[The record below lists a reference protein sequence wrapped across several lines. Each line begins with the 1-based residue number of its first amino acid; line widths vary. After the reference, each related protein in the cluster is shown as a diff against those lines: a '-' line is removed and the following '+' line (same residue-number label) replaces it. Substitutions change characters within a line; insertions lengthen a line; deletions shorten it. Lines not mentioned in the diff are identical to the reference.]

1 MTEATGNEEEKEK
14 GEYIKEYKRGEHMEE
29 EERIHYM
36 KGARKVVY
44 SHVMLYKIVIQYFVC
59 DCPRRTKSFVN
70 RNERRYQYEVKTE
83 DKSRCACVAYL
94 VIVAE
99 D

>member
-1 MTEATGNEEEKEK
+1 MD
-14 GEYIKEYKRGEHMEE
+14 
-29 EERIHYM
+29 

-44 SHVMLYKIVIQYFVC
+44 SLVLVMLYKMIIHYFVC

-70 RNERRYQYEVKTE
+70 RNERRYQYQVKTE

>member
-36 KGARKVVY
+36 KGLKRGRGKSCA
-44 SHVMLYKIVIQYFVC
+44 VMSCFIKLSFNFLFVTVLGG
-59 DCPRRTKSFVN
+59 RR
-70 RNERRYQYEVKTE
+70 
-83 DKSRCACVAYL
+83 AL
-94 VIVAE
+94 
-99 D
+99 